1 MELTNAYPLPLA
13 LAPLLPSVRCCPTAS
28 ILLVG
33 TRSDLTDRL
42 RLTSEDG
49 SKQAKEWNATHLT
62 ISAKTGQNCDGM
74 LTFLLALMKKTQT

>member
-1 MELTNAYPLPLA
+1 MTNDKSFQELQYWHNEVL
-13 LAPLLPSVRCCPTAS
+13 RCCPTAA

-33 TRSDLTDRL
+33 TKSDLTDRL